1 MKLGITKSSGKNTR
15 HASGGRSSAF
25 VPKVMGK
32 NKKEKK
38 LMYEWGRISKLDA
51 QVIVGLVKEP
61 FRPNEATMEARELGK
76 SIRRI

>member
-1 MKLGITKSSGKNTR
+1 MKLGIAKSSRKDTR
-15 HASGGRSSAF
+15 RASGGRSSTF

-61 FRPNEATMEARELGK
+61 FHPNEATMEARELGK